1 MSGAT
6 QITQA
11 DLWLGGSGRP
21 PRNWAASWAR
31 TQHLSAIAWTVGPA
45 GCVLAGRVNGLAPPG
60 HVREVFGAWRM
71 ALALDA
77 DREQPCSGGTVYLH
91 AAARRSEVKVRIIAT
106 VFEAGEDR

>member
-1 MSGAT
+1 VSGAT

-11 DLWLGGSGRP
+11 DRAGWQRQAAAELGRILGAHP
-21 PRNWAASWAR
+21 DLP
-31 TQHLSAIAWTVGPA
+31 AIAWTVGPA

-60 HVREVFGAWRM
+60 QVREVFGAWRM

-77 DREQPCSGGTVYLH
+77 DREQPCGGGTVFLH
-91 AAARRSEVKVRIIAT
+91 AAARRSGVKVRIIAT

>member
-1 MSGAT
+1 MSGAA

-11 DLWLGGSGRP
+11 DRARWQWQAAVELARILGAHP
-21 PRNWAASWAR
+21 DLP
-31 TQHLSAIAWTVGPA
+31 AIAWTVGPA

-60 HVREVFGAWRM
+60 RAREVFGAWRV

-77 DREQPCSGGTVYLH
+77 DPEQPCGGGTVFLH
-91 AAARRSEVKVRIIAT
+91 AAARRSGVKVRIIAT